1 MKINI
6 TLKFVTMVT
15 GHGKTRAYFLC
26 FKIMEQATCPCNSG
40 DQTIDHLL
48 YQYTLLHSPR
58 ELLRN
63 KVLKIGNWP
72 ASKRELTTKHLK
84 AFLTYTNSIDFEWL

>member
-6 TLKFVTMVT
+6 NPYFAAMVA
-15 GHGKTRAYFLC
+15 GHSKTRAHFHC
-26 FKIMEQATCPCNSG
+26 FKIMEQATCPCNNG

-48 YQYTLLHSPR
+48 YQCTLLHISR

-63 KVLKIGNWP
+63 SVLKTGNWP
-72 ASKRELTTKHLK
+72 
-84 AFLTYTNSIDFEWL
+84 FENISHIYKFNRL